1 MRGGL
6 RLPAMVVTVGLLAGC
21 SDPAGAV
28 RRQRVAAAKKASPT
42 ASPGAAKKA
51 HATSWWQAPGKIR
64 TVNGLRVH
72 TGSLRT
78 GRMNVVITDVDS
90 HAARTIHA
98 TVRPHGATV
107 GRFTLTSIKV
117 AKNAKTGVFGVAFH
131 YRRG

>member
-6 RLPAMVVTVGLLAGC
+6 RLPAMVVTIGLLAGC

-28 RRQRVAAAKKASPT
+28 RRQRAAAKKASPT
-42 ASPGAAKKA
+42 ASPSAAKKKA

-64 TVNGLRVH
+64 TANGLRVH
-72 TGSLRT
+72 TGSLEA
-78 GRMNVVITDVDS
+78 GRMKVAITDVNS
-90 HAARTIHA
+90 HAARTILA

-117 AKNAKTGVFGVAFH
+117 AKNAKTGAFGVTFH
-131 YRRG
+131 YHHG